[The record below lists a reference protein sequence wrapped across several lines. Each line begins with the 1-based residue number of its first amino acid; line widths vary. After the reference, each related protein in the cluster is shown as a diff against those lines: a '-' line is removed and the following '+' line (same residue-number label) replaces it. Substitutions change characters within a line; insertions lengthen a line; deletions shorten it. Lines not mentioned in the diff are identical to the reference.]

1 MASQIANNNLHAYIQ
16 NINRLYGTALLATW
30 GISEY
35 NQEAFV
41 LKNTRVFLIIA
52 LVLAWANSKRSK
64 KS

>member
-1 MASQIANNNLHAYIQ
+1 MKSTTYTFIKTFVL
-16 NINRLYGTALLATW
+16 LYGAALLATC

-41 LKNTRVFLIIA
+41 FKDTRFFLIIA
-52 LVLAWANSKRSK
+52 LVLAWAKSKRSK

>member
-1 MASQIANNNLHAYIQ
+1 MKPTTYTFIKTFIL
-16 NINRLYGTALLATW
+16 LYGAALLATW

-41 LKNTRVFLIIA
+41 LKDTRVFLIIA

-64 KS
+64 KKS